1 VLLKWGGVPENQAK
15 IDARQGKTALIEGNF
30 DSENRQGNIRKRFI

>member
-1 VLLKWGGVPENQAK
+1 MGDNVPET
-15 IDARQGKTALIEGNF
+15 RQKLTQGRAKTALMEGNF